1 MTLPSRWESLRESS
15 VMQDRINRLFPE
27 SYNPEGTEDALTTTI
42 FAPPVGIYQDAP
54 NIARSL
60 NSSASTKRTTKRTLM
75 SASTAT
81 ISVGGEEVLEAK
93 TPNKA
98 A

>member
-15 VMQDRINRLFPE
+15 VMQDRINHVFYE
-27 SYNPEGTEDALTTTI
+27 SYNPECPEDGLTTII
-42 FAPPVGIYQDAP
+42 FAPPVDIYEDAP

-60 NSSASTKRTTKRTLM
+60 NSSASTKRTLM

-93 TPNKA
+93 APNKA